1 MFVDGELAAA
11 ELPFKSH
18 GLLHCSRI
26 DPVCAVREMMTMM
39 NLGEQWSFGFS
50 ACKVV
55 KARC

>member
-1 MFVDGELAAA
+1 MRNL
-11 ELPFKSH
+11 LLLSLLKSH

-50 ACKVV
+50 ACEVV